1 MSTRVT
7 CGEQASPTNA
17 LMASPGWRLMD
28 LLFLRVSQINGC
40 SYCAEEIELLP
51 HGCKVANG
59 YEYSPLSRSS
69 LAGPSFQAE
78 VRGHCRPSRCKT
90 LIRSDAVHDRRYLS

>member
-1 MSTRVT
+1 MTTSTFVMYSLERV
-7 CGEQASPTNA
+7 PTLGA
-17 LMASPGWRLMD
+17 PLPEEID
-28 LLFLRVSQINGC
+28 LLPKPERL
-40 SYCAEEIELLP
+40 